1 MEKDS
6 SRWRRPWTTT
16 SWYDQHQP
24 DGQGLIYINNYSS
37 TTCQLLHT
45 SQLNMYNIVQQD
57 YFWKP
62 VSYLWTT
69 QELTL
74 SQELE
79 YQRDNQNSWRPCIRE
94 DCDQCT
100 QGWTLTLAITAH
112 HEDGKM
118 GSLVN
123 NILTLSA
130 EPVYGVES
138 GLYEATMCDIR
149 ETQVTLNVR
158 STDWRQEDKSNPQH
172 VHTDYYHWRHFDI
185 FNI

>member
-1 MEKDS
+1 
-6 SRWRRPWTTT
+6 
-16 SWYDQHQP
+16 
-24 DGQGLIYINNYSS
+24 
-37 TTCQLLHT
+37 
-45 SQLNMYNIVQQD
+45 MYNIIQQD

-62 VSYLWTT
+62 VSYLWTK

-79 YQRDNQNSWRPCIRE
+79 YSRDNQTSQRPRIRE

-100 QGWTLTLAITAH
+100 HGCTLTLAITAH
-112 HEDGKM
+112 SEDGKI

-123 NILTLSA
+123 IILTLSA

-158 STDWRQEDKSNPQH
+158 STD
-172 VHTDYYHWRHFDI
+172 
-185 FNI
+185 